1 MKIVNNRKWFVLLAV
16 GMGVFL
22 ATIDGS
28 IVNVALPTLVNELQ
42 TTFPVIQWVVLA
54 YLLTVT
60 TLMLSIGRLA
70 DMTGKKKLYTSG
82 FIIFTISSV
91 LCGLAPAVS
100 WLIIFRVIQAIGAAM
115 VMALGTAII
124 TEAFPPNERGMAL
137 GISGSIVS
145 IGIIIGP
152 TIGGFI
158 LSAVSWRWIFLV
170 NLPIGILGTL
180 LVIRFVPAIRPPGGQ
195 RFDFWGAITLFLSL
209 LMLLL
214 ALTLG
219 QQSNFTD
226 FASWLLFFSGL
237 VMMGVFIWIE
247 RHIEQPMIDLNLF
260 RDKLFSINLITGF
273 ITFIAIA
280 GTILL
285 MPFFLENV
293 LGFAPSKIGLLM
305 SVVPLATFFVSPL
318 SGFLSDH
325 FGSRSITFIGLVILV
340 TGFSLVSTLNSQ
352 TSELEYIL
360 KFLPIGLG
368 MGIFQSPNNSAIMGS
383 APKERLGIVSGMLA
397 VNRTLGQTTG
407 IALLG
412 AIWTWHVID
421 VYGRAL
427 PEGATSA
434 PPFAQVAGLQSTI
447 WIVVGLLLIAVLL
460 SAWAFV
466 QERKQFKKT
475 ARNMIQ

>member
-1 MKIVNNRKWFVLLAV
+1 MNPVNNRKWFILLAV

-28 IVNVALPTLVNELQ
+28 IVNIALPTLVDELK

-60 TLMLSIGRLA
+60 TLMLGVGRLA
-70 DMTGKKKLYTSG
+70 DMIGKKKLYTSG

-91 LCGLAPAVS
+91 LCGLSPAVS
-100 WLIIFRVIQAIGAAM
+100 WLIAFRVLQAMGAAM
-115 VMALGTAII
+115 IMALGTAII

-152 TIGGFI
+152 TVGGLI

-180 LVIRFVPAIRPPGGQ
+180 MVIRFVPATNPPGGQ
-195 RFDFWGAITLFLSL
+195 LFDYGGAITLFFSL

-214 ALTLG
+214 ALTIG
-219 QQSNFTD
+219 QQITFSD
-226 FASWLLFFSGL
+226 PLILLLFFSGL
-237 VMMGVFIWIE
+237 LLMGLFLWIE
-247 RHIEQPMIDLNLF
+247 AHARQPMIDLTLF
-260 RDKLFSINLITGF
+260 RDRLFSINLITGF
-273 ITFIAIA
+273 ITFVAMA

-285 MPFFLENV
+285 MPFFLENI
-293 LGFAPSKIGLLM
+293 LGYAPRKVGLLM
-305 SVVPLATFFVSPL
+305 SVVPVAMFFVSPL
-318 SGFLSDH
+318 SGLLSDR
-325 FGSRSITFIGLVILV
+325 FGSRSITLIGLVILV
-340 TGFSLVSTLNSQ
+340 FGFTMVSTLNAQ
-352 TSELEYIL
+352 TSEVEYLL

-368 MGIFQSPNNSAIMGS
+368 MGVFQSPNNSAIMGS

-397 VNRTLGQTTG
+397 VNRTLGQTAG

-412 AIWTWHVID
+412 AVWSWQVASE
-421 VYGRAL
+421 YGMTL
-427 PEGATSA
+427 PEGATTA
-434 PPFAQVAGLQSTI
+434 PPAAQVVGFQETT
-447 WIVVGLLLIAVLL
+447 WIVIGLLIVAVLL
-460 SAWAFV
+460 SAWAFI
-466 QERKQFKKT
+466 QEQAHTRTKT
-475 ARNMIQ
+475 RPVT